1 MWNPA
6 YSPTL
11 KRLLRKASSS
21 LPCSFRTW
29 LILRST
35 DVIWVYSNSSTL
47 AHTDNNFTPVFY
59 NTNIVSASNLTQP
72 NEMGLK
78 GVLYNQDTTDCGS
91 EPLRDY
97 SLPSALPRIALVN
110 QRNDNHCNAT
120 LVDSII
126 KAQVQGAIGAVVYGP
141 DILQNNAEQQSLMVQ
156 CFQIIFKVSP
166 EYSAIY
172 KRLLDCTWKL
182 RRKC

>member
-1 MWNPA
+1 
-6 YSPTL
+6 
-11 KRLLRKASSS
+11 
-21 LPCSFRTW
+21 
-29 LILRST
+29 
-35 DVIWVYSNSSTL
+35 
-47 AHTDNNFTPVFY
+47 
-59 NTNIVSASNLTQP
+59 
-72 NEMGLK
+72 MGLK

-172 KRLLDCTWKL
+172 KRLLDCT
-182 RRKC
+182 